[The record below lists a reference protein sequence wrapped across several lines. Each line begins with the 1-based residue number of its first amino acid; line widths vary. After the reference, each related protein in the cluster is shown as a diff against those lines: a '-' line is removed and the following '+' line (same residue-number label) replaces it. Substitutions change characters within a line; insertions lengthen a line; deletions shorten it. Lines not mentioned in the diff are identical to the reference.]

1 MIRIIRS
8 LKKSK
13 HGRIVSEVLKSTED
27 LQKSKLQRG
36 TLQESK
42 AGNDVVNNPDRK
54 QSFGE
59 ELSRKARNW

>member
-1 MIRIIRS
+1 
-8 LKKSK
+8 
-13 HGRIVSEVLKSTED
+13 

-54 QSFGE
+54 QSFGKD
-59 ELSRKARNW
+59 LSRKARNW